1 MNEEELKTFSEEG
14 KLRDFW
20 SAARRHALKEML
32 RKILQING
40 KCYQKET
47 QIIKNKGSQPKWYIS
62 E

>member
-32 RKILQING
+32 RKIL
-40 KCYQKET
+40 
-47 QIIKNKGSQPKWYIS
+47 
-62 E
+62 